1 MEKIIEIL
9 KRIKPTVDF
18 DADTKIVD
26 NNLLTSFEMY
36 KLVNELNF
44 EFDIEILPL
53 DIIPQNFNTLAAIQ
67 ALVEKHQEE
76 D

>member
-9 KRIKPTVDF
+9 KKIKPNENF
-18 DADTKIVD
+18 DENTRIVD

-67 ALVEKHQEE
+67 ALVERHQEE

>member
-1 MEKIIEIL
+1 MDKIIEIL
-9 KRIKPTVDF
+9 KKIKPTVNF
-18 DADTKIVD
+18 DENTKIVD
-26 NNLLTSFEMY
+26 NNLLNSFEMY

-53 DIIPQNFNTLAAIQ
+53 DIIPQNFNTLAAIK
-67 ALVEKHQEE
+67 ALVEKHRDE

>member
-9 KRIKPTVDF
+9 KKIKPTENF
-18 DADTKIVD
+18 DENTRIVD
-26 NNLLTSFEMY
+26 NHLLTSFEMY

-53 DIIPQNFNTLAAIQ
+53 DIIPQNFNTLAAIK
-67 ALVEKHQEE
+67 ALVEKHQDE

>member
-36 KLVNELNF
+36 KLVNEMNF

>member
-9 KRIKPTVDF
+9 KGIKPTENF
-18 DADTKIVD
+18 DENTRIVD
-26 NNLLTSFEMY
+26 NKLLTSFEMY
-36 KLVNELNF
+36 KLVNELNI
-44 EFDIEILPL
+44 EFDIEISPL

-67 ALVEKHQEE
+67 ALVERHQDE

>member
-18 DADTKIVD
+18 DENTRIVD

-36 KLVNELNF
+36 RFVTELNF

-53 DIIPQNFNTLAAIQ
+53 DIIPQNFNTLAAIK
-67 ALVEKHQEE
+67 ALIEKHQDE

>member
-9 KRIKPTVDF
+9 KRIKPTVNF
-18 DADTKIVD
+18 DENTKIVD
-26 NNLLTSFEMY
+26 NKLLNSFEML

-53 DIIPQNFNTLAAIQ
+53 DIIPQNFNTPAAIM
-67 ALVEKHQEE
+67 ALVEKHIDE